1 MVMVSNQRI
10 TSSMSPD
17 ETSLFT
23 ALRHASVP
31 TEGWCSTTDVL
42 ATAASLGMRT
52 VRLDALLSEWTR
64 AGWWVDG
71 SGSFSGY
78 FTDKA
83 PALRDV
89 MQRVAA

>member
-1 MVMVSNQRI
+1 M
-10 TSSMSPD
+10 SSD
-17 ETSLFT
+17 ETALFT

-31 TEGWCSTTDVL
+31 TEGWCATPDVL
-42 ATAASLGMRT
+42 ATAAKLGMRT
-52 VRLDALLSEWTR
+52 VRLDTLLAEWTR
-64 AGWWVDG
+64 AGWWADG

-78 FTDKA
+78 FTNNA

>member
-1 MVMVSNQRI
+1 MHA
-10 TSSMSPD
+10 D
-17 ETSLFT
+17 ETALFS

-31 TEGWCSTTDVL
+31 TEGWCGTTDVL
-42 ATAASLGMRT
+42 ATAAKFGMRT
-52 VRLDALLSEWTR
+52 VRLDTLLAEWTR
-64 AGWWVDG
+64 AGWWADG

>member
-1 MVMVSNQRI
+1 MHA
-10 TSSMSPD
+10 D
-17 ETSLFT
+17 ETALFT
-23 ALRHASVP
+23 ALRHASAP
-31 TEGWCSTTDVL
+31 MEGWCSTTDVL
-42 ATAASLGMRT
+42 TAAAKLGMRT
-52 VRLDALLSEWTR
+52 VRLDELLAGWTR
-64 AGWWVDG
+64 AGWWADG